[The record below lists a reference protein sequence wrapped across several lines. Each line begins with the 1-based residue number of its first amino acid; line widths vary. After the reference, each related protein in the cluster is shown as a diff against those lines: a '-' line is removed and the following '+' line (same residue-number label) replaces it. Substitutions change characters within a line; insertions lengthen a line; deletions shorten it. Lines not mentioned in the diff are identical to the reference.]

1 MSDQVWSREWLCLP
15 CCSLQMRLTQACWTM
30 KSCSEPRTERASSAS
45 PTICFWCRRSCRS
58 SWSLCRCRPSLYP
71 RASLGKVTVVN
82 DGSQLP
88 ETCLIFTNV
97 LLKHQLHILFWL
109 LKHFSLPLPRVSEV
123 ECWADYNKRVIPII
137 IGAVVVC
144 LLIIAVLTFL
154 FIRDRRREGYDTLWA
169 GAWSEPAQRI
179 CCTHIWIQHVLLH
192 LHFW

>member
-15 CCSLQMRLTQACWTM
+15 WFLSPDKTYAGLLDHEKLFRTENGKSFKCKSDNLLLMSSQLQVKLVPMQMQAFTLP
-30 KSCSEPRTERASSAS
+30 KGQFGKGDCSEWR
-45 PTICFWCRRSCRS
+45 
-58 SWSLCRCRPSLYP
+58 
-71 RASLGKVTVVN
+71 K
-82 DGSQLP
+82 LP

-109 LKHFSLPLPRVSEV
+109 LKHFSFPFPRVSEV

-154 FIRDRRREGYDTLWA
+154 FVRDRRREGYDTLWA
-169 GAWSEPAQRI
+169 GGWSEPAQRI
-179 CCTHIWIQHVLLH
+179 CCTNIWIQHVLLH